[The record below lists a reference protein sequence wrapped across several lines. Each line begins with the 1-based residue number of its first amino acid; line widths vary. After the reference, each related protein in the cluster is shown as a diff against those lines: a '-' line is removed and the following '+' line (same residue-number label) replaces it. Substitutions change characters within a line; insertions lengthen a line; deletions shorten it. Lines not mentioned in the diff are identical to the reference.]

1 MTGEEEGAKSDES
14 GDSWRRYGGRLQCA
28 PASDS
33 ACRRR
38 QPSAFGAARCGSKG
52 LTEREEVAVWAQRM
66 KPEEAGPNHHQKK
79 KKKNTGAAHMAL
91 SGLAMQLHSWA
102 VSSSHHRIRL
112 SAWRSRS
119 LRALELHP
127 HRSKRG
133 REQPRAQPRDKP
145 YIEICGGSSPA
156 TSESGGYLGRNSA
169 MHY

>member
-1 MTGEEEGAKSDES
+1 MGPEGERGSGTHVTGEEEGAKSDES

-79 KKKNTGAAHMAL
+79 KKKKIQEQLTWHFQDLRCNCTP
-91 SGLAMQLHSWA
+91 GL
-102 VSSSHHRIRL
+102 
-112 SAWRSRS
+112 
-119 LRALELHP
+119 
-127 HRSKRG
+127 
-133 REQPRAQPRDKP
+133 
-145 YIEICGGSSPA
+145 
-156 TSESGGYLGRNSA
+156 
-169 MHY
+169 

>member
-79 KKKNTGAAHMAL
+79 KKKKYR
-91 SGLAMQLHSWA
+91 
-102 VSSSHHRIRL
+102 SSSHGTFRTCDAIALLGCELLTSPDQIKRL
-112 SAWRSRS
+112 AKPKPESAGAAPAPIEARQ
-119 LRALELHP
+119 RAAP
-127 HRSKRG
+127 
-133 REQPRAQPRDKP
+133 
-145 YIEICGGSSPA
+145 SPA
-156 TSESGGYLGRNSA
+156 KRQALY
-169 MHY
+169 